1 MWDLG
6 GTGRKSKGPCTKQ
19 CAWRKHGSCDTR
31 LAEAYPPKLW
41 NTVKYTV
48 EELRPKW
55 PFWRHRLL
63 GTSSPLTLKPPKVL
77 AQFVLKNKT
86 TSFLLVRPPRA
97 PHCRSSRQ
105 ASFLSD
111 PHCPCLLI
119 VSHLPFCKCASV
131 AFWLGLPCG
140 QPKCGTLSR
149 KPLQCNS
156 ECRWLDVS
164 TGGIWDAAATQNPHT
179 KTQRTPRRHR
189 SHTEFPP
196 QFSENPPGQVT
207 TESPT
212 PILREPPPG
221 EVTILAL
228 TSRH

>member
-1 MWDLG
+1 MQLCSLKPKQLG
-6 GTGRKSKGPCTKQ
+6 GELCSETAKSTRPVRTQKQNDQFSPGP
-19 CAWRKHGSCDTR
+19 
-31 LAEAYPPKLW
+31 
-41 NTVKYTV
+41 
-48 EELRPKW
+48 
-55 PFWRHRLL
+55 
-63 GTSSPLTLKPPKVL
+63 
-77 AQFVLKNKT
+77 
-86 TSFLLVRPPRA
+86 PPRA

-119 VSHLPFCKCASV
+119 VSHLPSCKCASV

-140 QPKCGTLSR
+140 QPKCGSLSR

-164 TGGIWDAAATQNPHT
+164 TGGIWDAAATQNPHM

-189 SHTEFPP
+189 SPTEFPP

-228 TSRH
+228 TSQNHRP